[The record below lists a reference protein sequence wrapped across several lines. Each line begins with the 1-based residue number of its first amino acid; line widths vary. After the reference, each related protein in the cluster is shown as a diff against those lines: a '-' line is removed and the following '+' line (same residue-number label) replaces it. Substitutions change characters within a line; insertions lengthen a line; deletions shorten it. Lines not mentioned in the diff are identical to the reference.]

1 MAPAW
6 SHLLHRDASPSG
18 SGTTAT
24 AALDTGAIAG
34 ISCAAGAL
42 FLGSVGLF
50 IIYWR
55 RQRRYDQ
62 AEQVYYPRAAE
73 EKSLFPKASPVYT
86 MDYKMDPET
95 STNSGS
101 SSAYTYS
108 PEVPASDPFPHGG
121 MVGAMPAHPA
131 YIPRALV
138 RGVTPTMISAPSAS
152 PTPSRI
158 SNQAPPAPRAARS
171 KSRPD
176 DYVMQAYLRAADGER
191 VASSVF
197 RLASSP
203 PEGERESRGRTH
215 SRESAPSSPV
225 ATQSHPHHP
234 HPQAQPPQGK
244 TQGPVP
250 SIAVPTRLAAARS
263 KQYSPPRMNLLDR
276 AIIAKRETEAV
287 SDMDISAP
295 MEVSPI
301 QQQQKFEQA
310 RSTFLQ
316 NEQQQQQQQTV
327 AIMMD
332 RRTFA
337 ERSLSR
343 DREPQ
348 PQYQNRYIHQVEVPR
363 DSDIW

>member
-6 SHLLHRDASPSG
+6 SHLLHRDASLPG
-18 SGTTAT
+18 SGTASTAT
-24 AALDTGAIAG
+24 LDTGAIAG

-50 IIYWR
+50 VVYWR

-62 AEQVYYPRAAE
+62 AEEVYYPRAVE
-73 EKSLFPKASPVYT
+73 EKSPFSKASPVYT
-86 MDYKMDPET
+86 MDYKVDPET

-101 SSAYTYS
+101 PSAYTYS

-121 MVGAMPAHPA
+121 LASAMPAHPA

-138 RGVTPTMISAPSAS
+138 RGITPTMTSAPSAS

-158 SNQAPPAPRAARS
+158 SNQAPPVPRAVRS

-191 VASSVF
+191 VPSSVL

-203 PEGERESRGRTH
+203 SEGEREPRGRTH
-215 SRESAPSSPV
+215 SRESAPPSPV
-225 ATQSHPHHP
+225 TSHPHHP
-234 HPQAQPPQGK
+234 HPQPQLLNDK
-244 TQGPVP
+244 VQGLVP
-250 SIAVPTRLAAARS
+250 SIAAPTRLAAARS

-276 AIIAKRETEAV
+276 AIIAKRETETV

-316 NEQQQQQQQTV
+316 NEQQQQQQTV

-332 RRTFA
+332 HRTFA

-343 DREPQ
+343 DREQQ
-348 PQYQNRYIHQVEVPR
+348 PQYQNRYVHQVEVPR